1 MASTKK
7 TNKATKAKT
16 SKAKAK
22 KKTSQKSSKKMSL
35 GKKLNIAAL
44 FSALIAISIFYW
56 HNNEKVKELLNNV
69 SNEAINQVHQIS
81 DSVNSDD
88 DKYNDL
94 DFFYPTLKKDN
105 ILVEHL
111 AYSLAYN
118 EEHEQA
124 DWVCYELTSEEA
136 KAKDVKRKNNFKKDP
151 SKTISSANQYDYKNS
166 GYDRGHLCPAAD
178 NRCSLQ
184 AMNESFYMSNMSPQ
198 APDLNRKIW
207 KDLETNVRDWA
218 IANEELI
225 VVTGPILKDGIRNKI
240 GKSQVSVPKYYY
252 KIVLDPYGEDKKAIA
267 FIFSNGL
274 NKGKIEYYC
283 CSIDTVEERTGIDFF
298 PRMEDA
304 LEDKLESSF
313 DFKMWED

>member
-7 TNKATKAKT
+7 TNKAT
-16 SKAKAK
+16 KAK

-56 HNNEKVKELLNNV
+56 HNNEKVKEFLNNV

-178 NRCSLQ
+178 NRWSLQ

-298 PRMEDA
+298 PKMEDS